1 MRSVILTCDNCKKE
15 TASSIIRDDSEEHW
29 SLGWITVTK
38 DVESRY
44 CDGCVEEREFH
55 LCPECGEKLF
65 EALYKLFE
73 EN

>member
-15 TASSIIRDDSEEHW
+15 TKSSVIKDDSEEHW
-29 SLGWITVTK
+29 SLGWITVSK

-44 CDGCVEEREFH
+44 CDGFVEEREFH